1 MEECLESWLGKQC
14 KNVWL
19 FSWSRR
25 WHVLQR
31 SCLLRARTGELQS
44 IEITTQ
50 PTKTE
55 YVAGE
60 TFNPAGMVVTA
71 TYEGDKTKELAAEDY
86 TYAPADELATSD
98 RYITVS
104 YTENEV
110 TRTARVRISVTNDV
124 TAATITQAPDKTE
137 YVAGEIFDP
146 TGMVLSVA
154 YQDKSTDT
162 LTVES
167 PSDVDFDDSPL
178 VSGQTSVEITIG
190 QATVTQAIT
199 VRTGVFIEAE
209 DGIIDSTGADINT
222 DSAEATGGAY
232 VGDMKSG
239 DTLSFQL
246 RAEKAGTAEI
256 VFRLASQYLKQDD
269 NWTPIW
275 MGDCQLNKIMKVYV
289 NEVEQNIDASV
300 ILPGGGAEG
309 GTPDASLWFNWMDV
323 EFGDVELREGRNEIT
338 IEFIRHDY
346 ADCSQDAFNNV
357 FTANIDSMKVI
368 TDDNEIEPVKAE
380 ITAAALGTEI
390 GLEERDGKVW
400 YVVAG
405 GTFEYESSGLTD
417 EELDVMLGSLLKSY
431 YYFDL
436 EHNANMG
443 ASGWLGIALE
453 NTHIVT
459 VSDDRTGFELA
470 VDVTDLEVSAYTTH
484 LREVSANTG
493 SSGWN
498 DFKPD
503 VDSFTDSVTLNGKV
517 YTMSYTKGGGDDA
530 YFGCVGLKIA
540 NA

>member
-1 MEECLESWLGKQC
+1 MEVCLESWLGKQC

-60 TFNPAGMVVTA
+60 
-71 TYEGDKTKELAAEDY
+71 
-86 TYAPADELATSD
+86 
-98 RYITVS
+98 
-104 YTENEV
+104 
-110 TRTARVRISVTNDV
+110 
-124 TAATITQAPDKTE
+124 
-137 YVAGEIFDP
+137 IFDP
-146 TGMVLSVA
+146 TGMVLSVT

-256 VFRLASQYLKQDD
+256 VFRLASQYLKQDR
-269 NWTPIW
+269 
-275 MGDCQLNKIMKVYV
+275 QL
-289 NEVEQNIDASV
+289 DADLDGR
-300 ILPGGGAEG
+300 LPA
-309 GTPDASLWFNWMDV
+309 
-323 EFGDVELREGRNEIT
+323 
-338 IEFIRHDY
+338 
-346 ADCSQDAFNNV
+346 Q
-357 FTANIDSMKVI
+357 
-368 TDDNEIEPVKAE
+368 
-380 ITAAALGTEI
+380 
-390 GLEERDGKVW
+390 
-400 YVVAG
+400 
-405 GTFEYESSGLTD
+405 
-417 EELDVMLGSLLKSY
+417 
-431 YYFDL
+431 
-436 EHNANMG
+436 
-443 ASGWLGIALE
+443 
-453 NTHIVT
+453 
-459 VSDDRTGFELA
+459 
-470 VDVTDLEVSAYTTH
+470 
-484 LREVSANTG
+484 
-493 SSGWN
+493 
-498 DFKPD
+498 
-503 VDSFTDSVTLNGKV
+503 
-517 YTMSYTKGGGDDA
+517 
-530 YFGCVGLKIA
+530 
-540 NA
+540 

>member
-1 MEECLESWLGKQC
+1 MVRKTVQKCLA
-14 KNVWL
+14 
-19 FSWSRR
+19 
-25 WHVLQR
+25 VLLVAALACSATFMLA
-31 SCLLRARTGELQS
+31 SCTNGELQS

-50 PTKTE
+50 PTKTQ

-146 TGMVLSVA
+146 TGMVLSVT

-289 NEVEQNIDASV
+289 NEVEQDIDDSV

-380 ITAAALGTEI
+380 ITAATLGTEI

>member
-1 MEECLESWLGKQC
+1 MRLPTSW
-14 KNVWL
+14 
-19 FSWSRR
+19 RR
-25 WHVLQR
+25 
-31 SCLLRARTGELQS
+31 ATGIS
-44 IEITTQ
+44 
-50 PTKTE
+50 PSP
-55 YVAGE
+55 
-60 TFNPAGMVVTA
+60 N
-71 TYEGDKTKELAAEDY
+71 
-86 TYAPADELATSD
+86 
-98 RYITVS
+98 
-104 YTENEV
+104 TENEV

-146 TGMVLSVA
+146 TGMVLSVT

-190 QATVTQAIT
+190 KATVTQAIT

-222 DSAEATGGAY
+222 DSEEATGGAY

-239 DTLSFQL
+239 DTLSFQF
-246 RAEKAGTAEI
+246 RAEKAGTAEV
-256 VFRLASQYLKQDD
+256 VFRLASQYLKEDE
-269 NWTPIW
+269 NWVPIW

-289 NEVEQNIDASV
+289 NEVEQNIDDSV

-323 EFGDVELREGRNEIT
+323 EFGDVELLEGRNEIT

-380 ITAAALGTEI
+380 ITAATLGTEI